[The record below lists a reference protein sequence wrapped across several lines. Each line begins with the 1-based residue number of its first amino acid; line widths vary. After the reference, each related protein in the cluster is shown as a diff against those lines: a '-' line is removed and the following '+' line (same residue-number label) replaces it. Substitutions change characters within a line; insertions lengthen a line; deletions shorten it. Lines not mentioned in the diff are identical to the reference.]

1 MLKQAFIQAVLL
13 MLVFEQRLS
22 FRKLKNADGGL
33 KVLQAPQRAHDK
45 APGGGSRGKAPENFG
60 ILQLEDK

>member
-1 MLKQAFIQAVLL
+1 

>member
-1 MLKQAFIQAVLL
+1 MPTGVS
-13 MLVFEQRLS
+13 RCC
-22 FRKLKNADGGL
+22 KLPNGL
-33 KVLQAPQRAHDK
+33 IDK